1 MPKAI
6 DIKIIGKVI
15 LTADNASVPISLT
28 TNSPSTMPKIS
39 IKSIEKMV
47 GAANFSSAGVDIFL
61 SKAFVIL
68 PS

>member
-1 MPKAI
+1 M
-6 DIKIIGKVI
+6 
-15 LTADNASVPISLT
+15 TADNASVPISLT

-39 IKSIEKMV
+39 IKSIEKIV

-61 SKAFVIL
+61 SKAFGIL